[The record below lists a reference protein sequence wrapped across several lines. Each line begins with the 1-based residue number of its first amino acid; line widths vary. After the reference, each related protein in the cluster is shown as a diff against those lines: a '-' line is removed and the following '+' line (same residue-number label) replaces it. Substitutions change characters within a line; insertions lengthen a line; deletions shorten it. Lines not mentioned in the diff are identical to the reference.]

1 MEADTNCAL
10 WSSALEFQP
19 GALPS
24 VLCISYHAN
33 CLSCRYCVYSM
44 STSHSWNSQVP
55 RVSHLLMRHQGHT
68 ESWTRHWP
76 VGSGWAL
83 LGLLSISQ
91 TQLDVEGPKLFDS
104 VGSPGYPAHPTCPSP
119 GPA

>member
-1 MEADTNCAL
+1 MSLVNSVLQTGQACINRDQKGLGAGRWEADTNCAL

-24 VLCISYHAN
+24 VLCISHHAN

-55 RVSHLLMRHQGHT
+55 G
-68 ESWTRHWP
+68 
-76 VGSGWAL
+76 
-83 LGLLSISQ
+83 
-91 TQLDVEGPKLFDS
+91 
-104 VGSPGYPAHPTCPSP
+104 CPIY
-119 GPA
+119 

>member
-24 VLCISYHAN
+24 VLCISHHAN

-44 STSHSWNSQVP
+44 STSHSWNSQGP

-83 LGLLSISQ
+83 LGLLSIGQ
-91 TQLDVEGPKLFDS
+91 TQLDLEGPKLFDS